1 MIRRPPRSTLFP
13 TRRSSDLS
21 VAAGTAL
28 RVDLGYHDLVGAPR
42 PLGEQQLAQ
51 PELLAVVVELHGL
64 HDPESALCRTAI
76 ERHDE
81 ARVRSEQDH
90 PRILRAGTLQAAAL
104 EYQGVAVALR
114 RRQRRDQ
121 LLDAADILP

>member
-1 MIRRPPRSTLFP
+1 M
-13 TRRSSDLS
+13 
-21 VAAGTAL
+21 AAGTAL
-28 RVDLGYHDLVGAPR
+28 RVELGYHGPVRAHR

-64 HDPESALCRTAI
+64 HDPESALRRTAI
-76 ERHDE
+76 ESHDE

-90 PRILRAGTLQAAAL
+90 ARILRAGTLEAAAL
-104 EYQGVAVALR
+104 EFQGVAAALR

-121 LLDAADILP
+121 LLDAVDILT